1 MPRAAPRLRSMLTG
15 LSGSLVSHYFAE
27 RILFDEFGGRLG
39 EASLAAA
46 HKAFV
51 HWWHAGATQLGPVS
65 SIRSIWDLTTA
76 PLIEMLGFAAQPPI
90 GDGPDVRHALLSP
103 ATSRVAL
110 VASTWNTS
118 LDNLWRDAARR
129 GIALDAA
136 WVLCTNGRELRLVDT
151 QRTYSRAYL
160 QFDFQRTA
168 DHLPTFGV
176 FWGVLREEAFRSR
189 AGDTP
194 LVLDI
199 IRSSARHGQAVSRS
213 LRVGVIDAVQHLLGG
228 LNKCG
233 RHDLP
238 QLLDESLTVVYRV
251 LFLMFAESRS
261 LVPNWHPLYRDSYTV
276 EALRER
282 AERPGKVAGLW
293 EALQAIARLAHK
305 GCRAGSLVV
314 PPFNGRLFSPS
325 RSPIADSCAVDDEV
339 ARQALLALSTTPL
352 GRPNRLRQG
361 YGRPPQRGGRVGGP
375 GGPPKLYAKAEGR
388 HYVLSVP
395 RETTKRTRIDYRDL
409 GVEQLGAVY
418 ESVLDYEP
426 TYGESGRHQILLRRG
441 GDTRKSTGSFYTP
454 QTLTDYVVRR
464 TLHPLVDNA
473 SPDRILQLRVV
484 DPAMGS
490 AAFLVSACRYLARAY
505 ERALIRDG
513 SVHEADIDEAD
524 RAIFRRIIAQRCL
537 FGVDLNPTAVQLARL
552 SLWLATLSANK
563 PLTFLDHHLVCG
575 NSLIGASPVDVARQP
590 PGARRPPNRTGTP
603 LFSDADLE
611 PSLARAVVER
621 RWLAETRDDTADV
634 VREKETRLDRL
645 RAAQRWK
652 SVADLWC
659 ACWLWPDARQAPDA
673 AVFASLADRLM
684 TGQCGLPE
692 KVSTALLESAA
703 KTVAAH
709 RFFHW
714 MLEFPEAYFDEA
726 GQPLPDGGFDAVLG
740 NPPWDMLRAGGAEK
754 TFFRRSGV
762 YRHQGAGHINRYQ
775 IFVERALTLT
785 KRGGRIG
792 LVVPAGFASDHTS
805 APLRRALLS
814 RTRVDTISGFDNR
827 RAIFPIH
834 RSVRFLICT
843 STAGEATRHI
853 ACRFGIDDPAELDTI
868 PDSGDRASGRSHPI
882 ALTPAFLEALSGSTF
897 AIPELRSETDL
908 RILERV
914 VHKIPRLDA
923 ADGWNIRFGRELN
936 ATDDRPHFHNN
947 RTGLPVLEGKH
958 IEPFRVHTDRS
969 TLRISEHGAARLLD
983 AATTFSRA
991 RLAYRDVASSTNR
1004 LSLIA
1009 AVLPAGVVTTHSLF
1023 CLKTMLSSDSQV
1035 FLCAMLN
1042 SYVANYL
1049 VRQVMTTHLGS
1060 ATVEALRVP
1069 KPRYDSSVV
1078 VEIVELARRLRVA
1091 PSEADHAR
1099 VQALAARCYGI
1110 AEDEFAH
1117 VLSTF
1122 PLVDAA
1128 ERRSA
1133 LEEFRRADVLS

>member
-1 MPRAAPRLRSMLTG
+1 MLAG

-27 RILFDEFGGRLG
+27 QILQREFCGRLG
-39 EASLAAA
+39 HASLAAA
-46 HKAFV
+46 ERSFTR
-51 HWWHAGATQLGPVS
+51 WWHTQASQLGPAS
-65 SIRSIWDLTTA
+65 SIRSVWDLGAA
-76 PLIEMLGFAAQPPI
+76 PLVELLGFSAPPTV
-90 GDGPDVRHALLSP
+90 GDGPGTRHALLTDS
-103 ATSRVAL
+103 SGRIAL
-110 VASTWNTS
+110 VVATWNVS

-129 GIALDAA
+129 GIGLDAA

-160 QFDFQRTA
+160 QFDLQRTA
-168 DHLPTFGV
+168 EHLPTFAV
-176 FWGVLREEAFRSR
+176 MWGVVREEAFRCGPGESS
-189 AGDTP
+189 
-194 LVLDI
+194 LVLEI
-199 IRSSARHGQAVSRS
+199 LRSSARHGQAVGRS
-213 LRVGVIDAVQHLLGG
+213 LRVGVIESVQHLLGG

-233 RHDLP
+233 THDLTR
-238 QLLDESLTVVYRV
+238 LFDESLTVVYRV

-261 LVPNWHPLYRDSYTV
+261 LVPNWHPVYRESYTI
-276 EALRER
+276 ESLRER
-282 AERPGKVAGLW
+282 AERPAKVPGLW

-314 PPFNGRLFSPS
+314 PPFNGRLFSPA
-325 RSPIADSCAVDDEV
+325 RSPIAESCAVDDEV
-339 ARQALLALSTTPL
+339 ARQALLALSTTRV
-352 GRPNRLRQG
+352 GRPQ
-361 YGRPPQRGGRVGGP
+361 
-375 GGPPKLYAKAEGR
+375 GR
-388 HYVLSVP
+388 HYVLG
-395 RETTKRTRIDYRDL
+395 TTRANARRTRIDYRDL

-426 TYGESGRHQILLRRG
+426 AYAESGQDRILLRRG
-441 GDTRKSTGSFYTP
+441 GDARKSTGSFYTP

-464 TLHPLVDNA
+464 TLHPLVDRA
-473 SPDRILQLRVV
+473 TADRILQLRVV

-505 ERALIRDG
+505 ERALVREG
-513 SVHEADIDEAD
+513 ATGEADIDEVD
-524 RAIFRRIIAQRCL
+524 RALFRRLIAQRCL

-575 NSLIGASPVDVARQP
+575 NSLIGASPIDIARQP
-590 PGARRPPNRTGTP
+590 PGGRSQRFSNRASTP

-621 RWLAETRDDTADV
+621 RWLADTRDDTADV
-634 VREKETRLDRL
+634 VREKERRLDRL
-645 RAAQRWK
+645 RAGERWK

-659 ACWLWPDARQAPDA
+659 ACWMWPDPHTAPDPV
-673 AVFASLADRLM
+673 VFASLADKLK
-684 TGQCGLPE
+684 TGRCGLPE
-692 KVSTALLESAA
+692 KTSAALLQDAARITSA
-703 KTVAAH
+703 H
-709 RFFHW
+709 HFLHW
-714 MLEFPEAYFDEA
+714 MLEFPEAFFDEA
-726 GQPLPDGGFDAVLG
+726 GQPLADAGFDAVLG
-740 NPPWDMLRAGGAEK
+740 NPPWDMLGAGGTEK
-754 TFFRRSGV
+754 TFFRSAGV
-762 YRHQGAGHINRYQ
+762 YRHQGAGRINRYQ

-792 LVVPAGFASDHTS
+792 LVLPAGFATDHTS

-814 RTRVDTISGFDNR
+814 RTNIDAISGFDNR

-843 STAGEATRHI
+843 STVGDATRHI
-853 ACRFGIDDPAELDTI
+853 ACRFGIDDPAELETI
-868 PDSGDRASGRSHPI
+868 PDAGDRPHHRSHPI
-882 ALTPAFLEALSGSTF
+882 ALTPSFIEAASGHTF
-897 AIPELRSETDL
+897 AIPELRTETDL

-914 VHKIPRLDA
+914 VHTVPRLDA
-923 ADGWNIRFGRELN
+923 ADGWNVRFGRELN
-936 ATDDRPHFHNN
+936 ATDDRDHF
-947 RTGLPVLEGKH
+947 RRGPAFARGSGAAGRSELPVLEGKH
-958 IEPFRVHTDRS
+958 IEPFRVHADRS
-969 TLRISEHGAARLLD
+969 TLRISEHSASRLLD
-983 AATTFSRA
+983 AAITFSRA

-1023 CLKTMLSSDSQV
+1023 CLKTMLSGDNQA

-1069 KPRYDSSVV
+1069 RPPYGSLL
-1078 VEIVELARRLRVA
+1078 VEEVIGLAHQLRRTHDDVA
-1091 PSEADHAR
+1091 HAR
-1099 VQALAARCYGI
+1099 VQALAARCYGLT
-1110 AEDEFAH
+1110 EDEFAH
-1117 VLSTF
+1117 VLTTF
-1122 PLVDAA
+1122 PLVDPS

-1133 LEEFRRADVLS
+1133 LEEFRRPDVLS